1 MHALIVCA
9 RCFVAEK
16 NHQFA
21 KISLLF
27 QTLCGVLSFDLDDN
41 QATRKICIQG
51 L

>member
-1 MHALIVCA
+1 MYALIACV

-16 NHQFA
+16 THQFA
-21 KISLLF
+21 KISVLF
-27 QTLCGVLSFDLDDN
+27 QTLCDVLSFDLDDN